1 MRNKFLCIS
10 VILGALLLSGCGLND
25 GDKGTEAVS
34 KLIAEE
40 DSTDKNAEEITTAER
55 STTERSTTEKSTTEI
70 TTTETTTTEITSEEV
85 IENKTVEFSYN
96 DVPEF
101 NNNSYVEI
109 NNNIPFFSDK
119 DLTKEAFESYSDLD
133 SLGRCGVAFALLG
146 KETMPMKERR
156 GEIGDIKPSGW
167 HTVKYPEIISDNYLY
182 NRCHLIAFQLAGE
195 NDNEKNLITGTRYF
209 NVSGMEPFENKVA
222 SYIENTNN
230 HVLYRVT
237 PIYNQDD
244 LVATGV
250 LMEARSVE
258 DNGKGLSY
266 CVFVYNY
273 QPGIIIDY
281 QNGDS
286 KVDETYV
293 ADNSNTSATEVT
305 SEDKTT
311 EDIETTSE
319 VSTENNVEV
328 TYIIN
333 LNTKKFHRPTC
344 SSVNEMNEKNKDYS
358 TLSRD
363 EIINQGYVPCKRC
376 NP

>member
-1 MRNKFLCIS
+1 MKNKFLCIS

-25 GDKGTEAVS
+25 GDKGTESVS
-34 KLIAEE
+34 KVVAED
-40 DSTDKNAEEITTAER
+40 DSTEKNAEEITIAEESTA
-55 STTERSTTEKSTTEI
+55 ERSTTEKSTTEI
-70 TTTETTTTEITSEEV
+70 IIADITTTEITSEEL
-85 IENKTVEFSYN
+85 IEDKAVEFSYN
-96 DVPEF
+96 NIPEF
-101 NNNSYVEI
+101 NDNSYEEI
-109 NNNIPFFSDK
+109 NSNIPFFTDK

-146 KETMPMKERR
+146 KETMPEERR

-293 ADNSNTSATEVT
+293 VDNSNTSATEKT

-311 EDIETTSE
+311 ENIEITSE
-319 VSTENNVEV
+319 VSTEDNLEV

-344 SSVNEMNEKNKDYS
+344 SSVNEMKEKNKDYS